1 MEIEPRVVMA
11 DGGSNPRDSV
21 VAVATAVVSLVV
33 RTGYLV
39 VDLPVLMWGLELRV
53 GGHSVGR
60 NFLWMI

>member
-21 VAVATAVVSLVV
+21 VAVATAGVSLVA

-39 VDLPVLMWGLELRV
+39 VDFTGFDV
-53 GGHSVGR
+53 GFRAEGR
-60 NFLWMI
+60 RTQRGP